1 MPTFNL
7 CVCLFLSNLWKI
19 GKWTTSP
26 LDDTP
31 SRHSGALR
39 SICFELEE
47 LKDFLHIP
55 WWLVDGEASTIGRV
69 IQGDPM
75 TPTWSSRISQV
86 GFWMARLPDSAGCY
100 QHLPTQPSL
109 QSQWLRNLLQTPA
122 CPPAFSLWPG
132 RQMMSVSQKQLSII
146 RHIHKRQILES
157 HGNSVS
163 KPG

>member
-31 SRHSGALR
+31 SRHSGAPR

-55 WWLVDGEASTIGRV
+55 WWLVDGEASTIGYHGRV
-69 IQGDPM
+69 IQGDPG
-75 TPTWSSRISQV
+75 WSRVIQWRQLDPAGSARWD
-86 GFWMARLPDSAGCY
+86 GGMARLPGFQVWFGWMLPTSTN
-100 QHLPTQPSL
+100 PTQPSKPMA
-109 QSQWLRNLLQTPA
+109 SQPSANS
-122 CPPAFSLWPG
+122 SLPTCVFFVTW
-132 RQMMSVSQKQLSII
+132 
-146 RHIHKRQILES
+146 
-157 HGNSVS
+157 
-163 KPG
+163 